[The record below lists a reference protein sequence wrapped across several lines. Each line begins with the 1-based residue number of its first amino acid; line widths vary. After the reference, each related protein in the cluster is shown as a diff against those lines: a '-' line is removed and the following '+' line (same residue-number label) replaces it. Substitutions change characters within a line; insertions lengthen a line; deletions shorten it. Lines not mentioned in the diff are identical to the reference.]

1 MIPPKPDSFAVF
13 LRKLASGNILKRKPL
28 HDFPLIQLQGHLP
41 GQTRWLNLIFYELQI
56 LGQLKTL
63 FFCNLAQIAIV
74 GRIVRIYC
82 MHRITQMT
90 CETYGGISDFSMNVI
105 AMRAPVRANDLWCDA
120 YLHHIKAFLKPTC
133 GDVFKV
139 IFTFNIP
146 KSFNR

>member
-13 LRKLASGNILKRKPL
+13 LRKLASGNILKRKPQQ
-28 HDFPLIQLQGHLP
+28 DFPLIQLQGHLP

-63 FFCNLAQIAIV
+63 FFC
-74 GRIVRIYC
+74 
-82 MHRITQMT
+82 
-90 CETYGGISDFSMNVI
+90 GGISDFFMNVI
-105 AMRAPVRANDLWCDA
+105 AIRAPVRANDLWCDV
-120 YLHHIKAFLKPTC
+120 YFHHAKAFLKPTG
-133 GDVFKV
+133 GDAIKV